1 MFEGF
6 TRTVIET
13 GGARIVTVHGGN
25 GPPVLLMHGNPFTH
39 VSWHRVAPV
48 LAKDFTVVC
57 TDLRGYG
64 DSSKPEPVAD
74 HANYSFR
81 AMAQDNVE
89 VMANLGFTR
98 FAAAGHD
105 RGGRVL
111 HRMCLDH
118 PDKVT
123 RAAIIDIVPTHH
135 LLNHVSRAWGLFS
148 WHWFFMAQPYDL
160 PERLMLA
167 DPEFYLR
174 QKLSKGPDGMAFFAP
189 EAFAEYLRCFKN
201 PATVRGMCEDYRAT
215 FGVDLAMDT
224 ADFAAGRRI
233 GCPVLLLW
241 GAAGGVGRNHQP
253 LAIWQD
259 YASNIV
265 GAEALPCGH
274 YVPEECSM
282 ATAAALRAFFAA

>member
-1 MFEGF
+1 
-6 TRTVIET
+6 
-13 GGARIVTVHGGN
+13 
-25 GPPVLLMHGNPFTH
+25 
-39 VSWHRVAPV
+39 
-48 LAKDFTVVC
+48 
-57 TDLRGYG
+57 
-64 DSSKPEPVAD
+64 
-74 HANYSFR
+74 
-81 AMAQDNVE
+81 
-89 VMANLGFTR
+89 
-98 FAAAGHD
+98 
-105 RGGRVL
+105 
-111 HRMCLDH
+111 
-118 PDKVT
+118 
-123 RAAIIDIVPTHH
+123 
-135 LLNHVSRAWGLFS
+135 
-148 WHWFFMAQPYDL
+148 
-160 PERLMLA
+160 
-167 DPEFYLR
+167 
-174 QKLSKGPDGMAFFAP
+174 MAFFAP

>member
-1 MFEGF
+1 VFEGF

-13 GGARIVTVHGGN
+13 SGAHIVTIHGGK

-39 VSWHRVAPV
+39 VSWHRVAPA
-48 LAKDFTVVC
+48 LAKQFTVVC

-89 VMANLGFTR
+89 VMAKLGFAR
-98 FAAAGHD
+98 FAAVGHD
-105 RGGRVL
+105 RGARVL

-123 RAAIIDIVPTHH
+123 HAAIIDIIPTHY

-174 QKLSKGPDGMAFFAP
+174 KKLSKGPEGMAFFAP
-189 EAFAEYLRCFKN
+189 EALAEYLRCFKN

-215 FGVDLAMDT
+215 FGVDLATDE
-224 ADFAAGRRI
+224 ADFATGRRI
-233 GCPVLLLW
+233 DCPVLLVW
-241 GAAGGVGRNHQP
+241 GATGGVGRNHQP
-253 LAIWQD
+253 LAIWRD
-259 YASNIV
+259 YASNIT

-274 YVPEECSM
+274 YVPEQCPTE
-282 ATAAALRAFFAA
+282 TAAALQAFFAT

>member
-6 TRTVIET
+6 TRATIET
-13 GGARIVTVHGGN
+13 SDAHIVTVYGGK

-39 VSWHRVAPV
+39 VCWHQVAPV
-48 LAKDFTVVC
+48 LARDFTVVC
-57 TDLRGYG
+57 PDLRGYG
-64 DSSKPEPVAD
+64 DSSKPAPVAD

-81 AMAQDNVE
+81 AMARDNIE
-89 VMANLGFTR
+89 VMAKLGFKR
-98 FAAAGHD
+98 FVAAGHD
-105 RGGRVL
+105 RGARVL

-118 PDKVT
+118 PDTIT
-123 RAAIIDIVPTHH
+123 RAAIIDIIPTHH

-174 QKLSKGPDGMAFFAP
+174 QKLGKGPEGLAFFAP
-189 EAFAEYLRCFKN
+189 EALAEYLRCFRN

-215 FGVDLAMDT
+215 FGVDLVMDE
-224 ADFAAGRRI
+224 ADFAAGRKI
-233 GCPVLLLW
+233 GVPVLLLW
-241 GAAGGVGRNHQP
+241 GATGGVGRNHKP
-253 LAIWQD
+253 LEVWRQ
-259 YASNIV
+259 YAADIR

-274 YVPEECSM
+274 YVPEQCPKE
-282 ATAAALRAFFAA
+282 TAAALRAFFAA